1 MTLMG
6 RRGRDP
12 AWAPA
17 DLLLELDDDYA
28 RLLSLLDRRTAFR
41 SILERLPDDIGID
54 VAWIG
59 ELDPAGS
66 IVLGHAVRTQTDA
79 VEGLVVPP
87 GVGLGGHVMQTGRP
101 QWVPNYPVASDLT
114 RPFSTHA
121 DREGVKGM
129 VAVPLVHSGRWLGVL
144 YAAHRAE
151 MRYGDLTVEALEVA
165 ATRAANAAVVA
176 ERARHGAEVAVH
188 EERRRLAVQLHDTV
202 GAMLFTIGAGVQK
215 LSDDLA
221 HNPDLRARLEAIER
235 QAAEAAAVFRESL
248 QTLNAPPDAVALGV
262 ALRADCRS
270 FEERSEIPTRLL
282 MLDDLPPLPASRGGA
297 LIAAVREA
305 LLNVEK
311 HAQASSVLVSAF
323 RTREGVTVAVY
334 DDGVGPSAAVDGAA
348 GLGLAAAT
356 DRLGRV
362 GGYLTVGRNDD
373 GGVTVR
379 AWVPA

>member
-1 MTLMG
+1 MRPMA
-6 RRGRDP
+6 RRGGDP
-12 AWAPA
+12 AWASA
-17 DLLLELDDDYA
+17 DLLLELDEDYA
-28 RLLSLLDRRTAFR
+28 RVLSLLDRRAAFR
-41 SILERLPDDIGID
+41 SILARLPDDIGID

-87 GVGLGGHVMQTGRP
+87 GVGLGGHVLQTGRP
-101 QWVPNYPVASDLT
+101 QWVPNYPAAADLT
-114 RPFSTHA
+114 RPFSRQA

-129 VAVPLVHSGRWLGVL
+129 AAVPLVHGGRWLGVL

-151 MRYGDLTVEALEVA
+151 TRYGDLTVEALQA
-165 ATRAANAAVVA
+165 AAARAANAAVVA
-176 ERARHGAEVAVH
+176 ERARHSAEVAVH
-188 EERRRLAVQLHDTV
+188 EERRRLAVELHDTV

-221 HNPDLRARLEAIER
+221 HHPDLRARMETIER

-248 QTLNAPPDAVALGV
+248 QTLAAPPDVVALGV

-270 FEERSEIPTRLL
+270 FEDRSQIPTRLL
-282 MLDDLPPLPASRGGA
+282 MLDDLPPLHASRAGA
-297 LIAAVREA
+297 LTAAVREA

-311 HAQASSVLVSAF
+311 HAQANSVLVSAF
-323 RTREGVTVAVY
+323 RTRDGVTVAIY
-334 DDGVGPSAAVDGAA
+334 DDGVGPAAAGGT

-356 DRLGRV
+356 DRLGQV
-362 GGYLTVGRNDD
+362 GGYLTIGSNDD